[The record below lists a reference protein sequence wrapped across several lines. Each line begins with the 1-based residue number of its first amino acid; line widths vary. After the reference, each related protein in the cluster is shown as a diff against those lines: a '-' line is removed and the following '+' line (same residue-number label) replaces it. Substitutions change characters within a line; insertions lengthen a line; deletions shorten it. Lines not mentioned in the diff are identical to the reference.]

1 MFENTAK
8 GWHGSYSI
16 AGRNSAEKFHA
27 IVNKDYILKNKIK
40 KSNIHDMFTPDKPKP
55 KINFTE
61 TLDVFKNYKN
71 KKKINSDDDLLSIE
85 NNKLLKKFKK
95 IPPLIK
101 KFIKKDR
108 FKFHEE
114 HCNNIKKN
122 NKKNYH
128 SNDPSAAKYY
138 PKYEYIWP
146 KLISGPTWEFMPG
159 RKENKIIDTRE
170 FAHEYVDK
178 NMYKSFS

>member
-16 AGRNSAEKFHA
+16 AGRNSAEKFQA
-27 IVNKDYILKNKIK
+27 IVNKDYILKSKVK
-40 KSNIHDMFTPDKPKP
+40 KSNIHDMFSPDKPKP

-61 TLDVFKNYKN
+61 TLDVFKNYKD
-71 KKKINSDDDLLSIE
+71 KKKLNSDDNLLSID
-85 NNKLLKKFKK
+85 NIKLLKKYKK

-101 KFIKKDR
+101 KFKKKDR

-114 HCNNIKKN
+114 HWKNIKENSSKKN
-122 NKKNYH
+122 NYF

-138 PKYEYIWP
+138 PKYE
-146 KLISGPTWEFMPG
+146 
-159 RKENKIIDTRE
+159 
-170 FAHEYVDK
+170 
-178 NMYKSFS
+178 